1 MSEEI
6 KVMEE
11 LLKEAK
17 KYIEEGN
24 VVQASEK
31 IYKVIEEGIKFLSSR
46 DGVPEYSVAQKEGRW
61 WTHLLGK
68 AANTLSKKY
77 NEDKI
82 YYVWSVAYDLHVWG
96 YHERKYDMETVKPKL
111 KDAEWMLEFVKKVSN
126 E

>member
-31 IYKVIEEGIKFLSSR
+31 IYKVIEEGIKFLSSK
-46 DGVPEYSVAQKEGRW
+46 DGIPEYSVAQREGRW
-61 WTHLLGK
+61 WMHLLSK
-68 AANTLSKKY
+68 ASRRLSKKY
-77 NEDKI
+77 NEDEI
-82 YYVWSVAYDLHVWG
+82 YHVWSVAYDLHVWG
-96 YHERKYDMETVKPKL
+96 YHERKLDIEDVKPNIKY
-111 KDAEWMLEFVKKVSN
+111 AEWMLEFVKKVSN